1 MWGHICLHFGNWP
14 NSKNFDFAWDVLQIL
29 QLPDMQESVSPAT
42 FFSFLDPN
50 WVPIG
55 SRLEPIWSTWR
66 LFEGPWGSPEQFW
79 VSF

>member
-1 MWGHICLHFGNWP
+1 MMKMGACRIC
-14 NSKNFDFAWDVLQIL
+14 KNMSFAWDVLQIL

-66 LFEGPWGSPEQFW
+66 LFEGPWGLPGAILGVFLRK
-79 VSF
+79 